1 MLGFPTQPDG
11 LRVRT
16 MPFADLSPCTEL
28 TPAHG
33 GLCDS
38 SSAQDELARLRE
50 WMALSGDVYWVC
62 DPSGRLTHV
71 EDATGAFPM
80 WANATGKLVWMLDG
94 ASSDAE
100 GPSHLQQAVQT
111 QRACRDVAMSGL
123 GADGVVHSWTL
134 SARPRMDA
142 QGRYQGHLGTV
153 RDTSALKKAKQT
165 VQYQKALTTQLA
177 DRVPGMLFQLRKN
190 SRGWLT
196 FPFANAA
203 MLELYQVDP
212 AEARHDASPVFA
224 RLLPVDYV
232 RCRAAL
238 EASERTLTPWVQTYR
253 VQLPD
258 GRLAWH
264 ASNAMPHREEDGSVV
279 WSGFATD
286 TTERVDAD
294 AQLQRAHEQL
304 HARTHLMDATLESL
318 SQGVMLLS
326 EEGRV
331 TYYNQRLLS
340 LLGLPDG
347 LLARQP
353 LFDQVVTW
361 QLEMGHLGPNAQH
374 GQLADWYRT
383 DENGKHVFPPQYT
396 RTNALGYVLE
406 VKSHPMSGGGWV
418 RTFADV
424 TDHVKAGEAL
434 ERSELHLRTLFDA
447 IPDRVWLKDPEG
459 VFVMCNT
466 AAARGYGLGVHDIV
480 GRTEAELAQDPAL
493 VQSYLNTDVHA
504 LQSHTPVTYEQ
515 GLPRAGDLADT
526 LTFEVVKRAV
536 LDPGG
541 HALGVLGLA
550 RDVSERKRADAQIER
565 LAFYDPLTGLCN
577 RRLFHDRLEQAQSA
591 GTRNQHW
598 AAVCFI
604 DLDNFKDLNDTQ
616 GHDQGDL
623 LLQQVGK
630 RLQSAVRDQDTV
642 ARLGGDEFV
651 VLLEELGQDE
661 AQAALYASTV
671 GEKLL
676 ATLNQPYTLQ
686 RGEHHNT
693 PSMGITLFRD
703 HQERV
708 EDVLKRADM
717 AMYQSKSAGR
727 NTVRFF
733 DPRMQEAVQRRAE
746 LARDLREAL
755 SRDELTLYSQPVVD
769 GMGRVLGHEA
779 LLRWC
784 QPQRGMVSPAE
795 FIPVA
800 EQTGLILSI
809 GEWVLHKACQHL
821 TAWASDPVKA
831 DWTLAVNLS
840 ARQLRLPDFVQT
852 VHKTLQSTGARPTHL
867 KLELTESLLLHDVE
881 DTIVKMG
888 ELAQA
893 GIRFS
898 LDDFGTGY
906 SSLSYLKRLP
916 LSLLK
921 IDQSFVRDLLTDPN
935 DAVIAHTI
943 LQLADSL
950 GLEVVAEGVEN
961 DGQKQLLQVMGCKA
975 FQGYLF
981 GRPAPM

>member
-1 MLGFPTQPDG
+1 
-11 LRVRT
+11 
-16 MPFADLSPCTEL
+16 MPFASLPPSTNPSPDN
-28 TPAHG
+28 G
-33 GLCDS
+33 DS
-38 SSAQDELARLRE
+38 GARGSATDELARLRE
-50 WMALSGDVYWVC
+50 LMSLSGDVYWAC
-62 DPSGRLTHV
+62 DPSGYVTQV
-71 EDATGAFPM
+71 EGGAFVSAAWVGAVGKPL
-80 WANATGKLVWMLDG
+80 WALASTPSQGSCVSPVQAAMLAREAFQGVEMPCHGTDG
-94 ASSDAE
+94 AEQWLALSGLPQVAE
-100 GPSHLQQAVQT
+100 GGTYLGYHGTARDISSLKKSQQAT
-111 QRACRDVAMSGL
+111 
-123 GADGVVHSWTL
+123 
-134 SARPRMDA
+134 
-142 QGRYQGHLGTV
+142 
-153 RDTSALKKAKQT
+153 
-165 VQYQKALTTQLA
+165 QYQKALVAQLS

-190 SRGWLT
+190 NRGWFS
-196 FPFANAA
+196 FPFASAA
-203 MLELYQVDP
+203 MVELFQVDP
-212 AEARHDASPVFA
+212 AEARHDAGPVFS

-232 RCRAAL
+232 QCRAAL
-238 EASERTLTPWVQTYR
+238 DASERTLTPWVQTYR

-258 GRLAWH
+258 GRVNWH
-264 ASNAMPHREEDGSVV
+264 SSNAVPYREADGSVV
-279 WSGFATD
+279 WFGYASD
-286 TTERVDAD
+286 TTERVETE

-304 HARTHLMDATLESL
+304 HARTHLMDVTLESL
-318 SQGVMLLS
+318 SQGVMMLS
-326 EEGRV
+326 NQGRV
-331 TYYNQRLLS
+331 TYYNQQLLA
-340 LLGLPDG
+340 LLGLPDA

-353 LFDQVVTW
+353 QFDQVIEW
-361 QLEMGHLGPNAQH
+361 QLEMGHFGPDANRD
-374 GQLADWYRT
+374 QLVDWFCMGE
-383 DENGKHVFPPQYT
+383 DGKLAFPPLYT
-396 RTNALGYVLE
+396 RTNAHGLVLE
-406 VKSHPMSGGGWV
+406 VRSQPMADGGWV

-424 TDHVKAGEAL
+424 TEHVRAGKAL

-447 IPDRVWLKDPEG
+447 IPDRVWLKDPQG
-459 VFVMCNT
+459 LFVMCNT
-466 AAARGYGLGVHDIV
+466 ATAQGYGLSVPDIL
-480 GRTEAELAQDPAL
+480 GRTEAELEHDPVR
-493 VQSYLNTDVHA
+493 VQSYQDTDQRALHSHA
-504 LQSHTPVTYEQ
+504 PVTYEQ
-515 GLPRAGDLADT
+515 GLPRSGDPTDT

-536 LDPGG
+536 LDQSGQ
-541 HALGVLGLA
+541 ALGVLGLA
-550 RDVSERKRADAQIER
+550 RDVTERKRADAQIER

-591 GTRNQHW
+591 STRSQHW

-630 RLQSAVRDQDTV
+630 RLHAAVRDQDTV

-661 AQAALYASTV
+661 SQAALYANTV

-676 ATLNQPYTLQ
+676 EALNHPYTLQ

-708 EDVLKRADM
+708 EDVLKRADL
-717 AMYQSKSAGR
+717 AMYQSKAAGR

-733 DPRMQEAVQRRAE
+733 DPQMQESVQRRSE

-755 SRDELTLYSQPVVD
+755 SRDELSLYSQPVVD
-769 GMGRVLGHEA
+769 GLEVVQGHEA
-779 LLRWC
+779 LLRWRH
-784 QPQRGMVSPAE
+784 PQRGMVSPAE

-800 EQTGLILSI
+800 EQTGLIVPI
-809 GEWVLHKACQHL
+809 GTWVLHQACKHL
-821 TAWASDPVKA
+821 VEWAKDPVKVH
-831 DWTLAVNLS
+831 WTLAVNLS
-840 ARQLRLPDFVQT
+840 ARQLRLPDFVQQ
-852 VHKTLQSTGARPTHL
+852 VHHALQSTGARPTQL

-888 ELAQA
+888 ELAKV

-943 LQLADSL
+943 LQLADTL

-961 DGQKQLLQVMGCKA
+961 EGQKQLLQVMGCKA